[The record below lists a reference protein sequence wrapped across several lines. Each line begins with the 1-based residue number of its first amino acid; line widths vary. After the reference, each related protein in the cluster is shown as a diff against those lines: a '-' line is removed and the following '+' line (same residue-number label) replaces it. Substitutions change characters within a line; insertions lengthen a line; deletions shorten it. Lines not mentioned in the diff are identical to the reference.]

1 MMKDIKFDNY
11 DTQFLVRVAGIN
23 NDRSK
28 VLVHKKKGDNF
39 WNLIGG
45 KPFIG
50 EITEEALVR
59 EYLEETSLEVKVG
72 NLMCTLENIFCVGEV
87 LHHEIVFI
95 YNVRF
100 SNNIDVSIDIVSKE
114 EDIILKWFSEEEIPN
129 EDFLPTKVKDLLFL
143 EEKNIKHITNVEL

>member
-45 KPFIG
+45 KP
-50 EITEEALVR
+50 L
-59 EYLEETSLEVKVG
+59 
-72 NLMCTLENIFCVGEV
+72 
-87 LHHEIVFI
+87 
-95 YNVRF
+95 
-100 SNNIDVSIDIVSKE
+100 
-114 EDIILKWFSEEEIPN
+114 
-129 EDFLPTKVKDLLFL
+129 
-143 EEKNIKHITNVEL
+143 